1 MLDFPIVDTH
11 LHVWDPTHLSYPWLA
26 GNALLNKAYLPA
38 DYDKA
43 CGPIAVEK
51 MVFVQAEADF
61 AQFREETGWVSELA
75 QQDRR
80 IRGIVS
86 WAPLENGDAA
96 RQDLEQLAKNPL
108 VKGIRRIIQFE
119 PDVDFCLRPGF
130 VKGVQALPDYGLSFD
145 ICINP
150 SQLANTIELVRRC
163 PKVQFILD
171 HIAKPDIKHRVLE
184 PWSRQVRELA
194 RFPNVWCKMSG
205 LATEADHQQW
215 TREDLKPYIDHIMNA
230 FSFERVMFGGDYP
243 VVLQASPWTR
253 WVETLDWALTGC
265 SLSEVRKIFR
275 DNAVAFYRLD

>member
-11 LHVWDPTHLSYPWLA
+11 LHVWDPARLSYPWLK

-43 CGPIAVEK
+43 CVPIAVEK
-51 MVFVQAEADF
+51 MVFVQAEVDF
-61 AQFREETGWVSELA
+61 AQFRQETAWVSELA

-96 RQDLEQLAKNPL
+96 RADLEQLAKNPL

-119 PDVDFCLRPGF
+119 PDIDFCLRPGF

-150 SQLANTIELVRRC
+150 SQLANTIELVHRC
-163 PKVQFILD
+163 PGVQFILD

-184 PWSRQVRELA
+184 PWGRQVRELA
-194 RFPNVWCKMSG
+194 SFPNVWCKMSG
-205 LATEADHQQW
+205 LATEADHDHW
-215 TREDLKPYIDHIMNA
+215 TREDLKPYIDHILDV
-230 FSFERVMFGGDYP
+230 FGFERAMFGGDYP

-265 SLSEVRKIFR
+265 SASELRKIFH
-275 DNAVAFYRLD
+275 DNAIAFYRLD